1 VEWSAII
8 IFYISAHLPLFSS
21 VPFISIQWAP
31 PLPPFRVNSTVT
43 RGRRRT
49 RCCGARSGLR
59 DSSSVKPGSRE
70 SELKREHEPLQ
81 QSWPNDDA
89 NVINSIN
96 NFRFPFRQSLKGDTA
111 SFRHPY
117 RDHRSRLFNQLLLQA
132 IQSRKTTISSRV
144 FHTRIAKSS
153 TRLAPPLPKKKLLL
167 LHQ

>member
-1 VEWSAII
+1 M
-8 IFYISAHLPLFSS
+8 
-21 VPFISIQWAP
+21 
-31 PLPPFRVNSTVT
+31 
-43 RGRRRT
+43 
-49 RCCGARSGLR
+49 CCGARSGLR

-81 QSWPNDDA
+81 LSWPNDDA
-89 NVINSIN
+89 NVINSVN

-144 FHTRIAKSS
+144 FHIRIAKSS
-153 TRLAPPLPKKKLLL
+153 TRLAPPPPPPVAARPSARMVRIRNKKTNTTLYADLDQLFRPSPQDRIVRHKLN
-167 LHQ
+167 